1 MKVMYKESRKLE
13 KYQIKDT
20 IFIIEK
26 LRPDINGNIRRKIT
40 IVSPN
45 MEPLVLKGQVRDN
58 VTLTCNSLY
67 DELMRGEL

>member
-1 MKVMYKESRKLE
+1 MKVMHKESKKLE

-20 IFIIEK
+20 IFLIEK

-45 MEPLVLKGQVRDN
+45 MDPLVLRGQVSDN
-58 VTLTCNSLY
+58 VTRTCDALY